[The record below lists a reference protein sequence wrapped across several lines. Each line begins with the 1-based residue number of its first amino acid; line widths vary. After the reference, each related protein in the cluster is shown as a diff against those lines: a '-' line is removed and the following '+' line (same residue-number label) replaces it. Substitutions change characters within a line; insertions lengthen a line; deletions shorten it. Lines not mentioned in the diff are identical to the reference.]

1 MRPLHAV
8 AVGVMVGALTSMALG
23 QPVAVAPPME
33 QWVEATGRAAGTGDT
48 AHQEAK
54 AKALRTAV
62 EEACGVFL
70 TSQSKTRD
78 YKAVYDKVFA
88 NAVGYV
94 REFKI
99 VKTEVAGDVTTVRVR
114 ALVSTRK
121 FEEDWASIAHTIEQE
136 NNPRVIVAIVEAIHQ
151 SPSGPTYEVK
161 EDGIVQSTIE
171 EFLLSKGLTLM
182 DRTIA
187 ADIAKRDV
195 LLAAIKDDA
204 TEMAALGSRF
214 KADVVVTG
222 KASVKYGKTL
232 EVAGQEMHQYVATLN
247 IRVIQTDSARI
258 LATKSFPQVTTTTLQ
273 RGGGEDKAL
282 AKLANECA
290 PQLLSAVVEAWKN
303 RANVS
308 RTVQLTISGM
318 DHEMW
323 KTFKEAA
330 EKIPGVQA
338 LRLREITEGLANI
351 DAEYQFT
358 NETLADRLTE
368 LKALKLTVQEITPN
382 RLKLKAEPAPQPTP
396 VVPSDSAPARG
407 ATDRPGR
414 VRAEPRAVEGLL
426 GRA

>member
-8 AVGVMVGALTSMALG
+8 AVGVLVGALTGLALG
-23 QPVAVAPPME
+23 QPVGVAPPME
-33 QWVEATGRAAGTGDT
+33 QWVDATGRAAGTGDT
-48 AHQEAK
+48 AQEEAK

-62 EEACGVFL
+62 EETCGVFL
-70 TSQSKTRD
+70 TAQSKTRD

-99 VKTEVAGDVTTVRVR
+99 VKTEVVEGVTLVRVR

-121 FEEDWASIAHTIEQE
+121 FEEDWASIAHTLEQE
-136 NNPRVIVAIVEAIHQ
+136 NNPRVIVAIVESVYQ
-151 SPSGPTYEVK
+151 TTSGPTYEVK
-161 EDGIVQSTIE
+161 EDGIVQTTIE

-182 DRTIA
+182 DRSVA

-222 KASVKYGKTL
+222 KANVKFGKTL
-232 EVAGQEMHQYVATLN
+232 EVAGQEMYQYVATLN
-247 IRVIQTDSARI
+247 VRVIQTDSARV
-258 LATKSFPQVTTTTLQ
+258 LATKSFPPYTHSTLQ

-282 AKLANECA
+282 AEMAKRNAPVLLA
-290 PQLLSAVVEAWKN
+290 AVIEAWKN

-308 RTVQLTISGM
+308 RTVQLSISGM
-318 DHEMW
+318 DYATW
-323 KTFKEAA
+323 KVFEDAA
-330 EKIPGVQA
+330 SKIPGVQA
-338 LRLREITEGLANI
+338 VRLREITEGIANI
-351 DAEYQFT
+351 DVEYQFT

-382 RLKLKAEPAPQPTP
+382 RLKLKAEPAPLA
-396 VVPSDSAPARG
+396 PSGASSAP
-407 ATDRPGR
+407 PGT
-414 VRAEPRAVEGLL
+414 
-426 GRA
+426 